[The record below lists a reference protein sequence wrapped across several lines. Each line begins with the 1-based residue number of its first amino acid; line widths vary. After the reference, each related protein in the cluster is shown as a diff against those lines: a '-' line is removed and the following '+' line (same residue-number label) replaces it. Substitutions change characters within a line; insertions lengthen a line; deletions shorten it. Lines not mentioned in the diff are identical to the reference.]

1 VGFTE
6 CAGPSCPESL
16 RKSPHCGNSI
26 RVNAGREIAVTSV
39 ITWKKGT
46 WEETCGIF
54 VRFTPEKGAT
64 YVVVNERIGGKGLS
78 ALWTG
83 VGRQTGEVSVYREA
97 PSGPV
102 SVPTRETNPAACHV
116 SVSGGREIL
125 HVAARAT
132 AAAVTRGE

>member
-1 VGFTE
+1 
-6 CAGPSCPESL
+6 
-16 RKSPHCGNSI
+16 
-26 RVNAGREIAVTSV
+26 VNAGREIAVTSV

-46 WEETCGIF
+46 WEETCGRF
-54 VRFTPEKGAT
+54 VSFTPEKDAT

-83 VGRQTGEVSVYREA
+83 VGRQTCEVSVYREA

-102 SVPTRETNPAACHV
+102 SVPTREINPAACSV
-116 SVSGGREIL
+116 SVSGIRGGREIL

-132 AAAVTRGE
+132 AAADTRGE